1 MRSHARDARSAQ
13 TCHRGQCL
21 RVGARFHW
29 VRQHQRRFCVSRKR
43 LADLFDPLD
52 YRGLADTS
60 ELQTLAKGACAPEEK
75 AQPISLQ
82 QTPSQNIEAKVQLLA
97 SQNALP
103 VMYAA
108 DNPDIEPGG
117 PLYKRGDVLDIST
130 ALKKLGLSSD
140 MTSIALS
147 TTQEQFAGTVPSV
160 PFQMNIEGL
169 FYNKKIFA
177 QHGISRADDVHA
189 APGRRGQA
197 QGRRSPSIQ
206 RFWCVRMADQPLG
219 RHPFVPRA
227 GPERHEG
234 GG

>member
-1 MRSHARDARSAQ
+1 MRSHARARSA
-13 TCHRGQCL
+13 
-21 RVGARFHW
+21 
-29 VRQHQRRFCVSRKR
+29 R
-43 LADLFDPLD
+43 LATAASACA
-52 YRGLADTS
+52 LALVSTGYVSTS
-60 ELQTLAKGACAPEEK
+60 IASASAVKDSPTFSILLTTEDSQTPQELQTLAKGACAPEEK

-117 PLYKRGDVLDIST
+117 TLYKRGDVLDIST

-140 MTSIALS
+140 MTSIAQS

-160 PFQMNIEGL
+160 PYQMNIEGL

-177 QHGISRADDVHA
+177 QHGITVPTTFTQLLADAAKLKAAGVLPFSASGVSGWPISRWV
-189 APGRRGQA
+189 GILLFRE
-197 QGRRSPSIQ
+197 
-206 RFWCVRMADQPLG
+206 LG
-219 RHPFVPRA
+219 PTP
-227 GPERHEG
+227 
-234 GG
+234 